1 MKFVNVFPHIL
12 WNEQLKGIIKNNE
25 DKKMLQNKRKSGKGS
40 KTGQE
45 QAQNHAEIAGGRDAL
60 VEMEH
65 NFEEH
70 LVPIFWL
77 LMQNEK
83 W

>member
-1 MKFVNVFPHIL
+1 
-12 WNEQLKGIIKNNE
+12 
-25 DKKMLQNKRKSGKGS
+25 MLQNKRKSGKGS

-70 LVPIFWL
+70 LVPIF
-77 LMQNEK
+77 
-83 W
+83 

>member
-1 MKFVNVFPHIL
+1 
-12 WNEQLKGIIKNNE
+12 
-25 DKKMLQNKRKSGKGS
+25 MLQNKKKSGEGS

-45 QAQNHAEIAGGRDAL
+45 QAQNHAEIAGGPDTV

-70 LVPIFWL
+70 LVPIFQL
-77 LMQNEK
+77 SRRRKVIGSINSSNAVMMQRRRRKEES
-83 W
+83 